1 LRNLRDLA
9 RFREIG
15 RVAPSA
21 EPGRGNIVV
30 RPEFI
35 AAPIDGCLIWR
46 TSAAYSALKSFFGV
60 TAFDREERHGAW

>member
-35 AAPIDGCLIWR
+35 AAPIDGYLI
-46 TSAAYSALKSFFGV
+46 
-60 TAFDREERHGAW
+60 